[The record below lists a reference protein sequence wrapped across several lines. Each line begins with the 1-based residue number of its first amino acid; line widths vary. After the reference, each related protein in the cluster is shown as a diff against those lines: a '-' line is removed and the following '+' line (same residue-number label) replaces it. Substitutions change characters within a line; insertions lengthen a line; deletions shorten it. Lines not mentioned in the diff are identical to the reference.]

1 MPVILSISVMEVAC
15 GEYGDMVPR
24 LVVAVRS
31 SRCEQF
37 QNFRKMTNCEKDIIE
52 MSRIAA
58 MSVLARKRAED
69 GNPLEMH
76 EMMLKVEED
85 AGTAGNDLE
94 KSPNSGVPS
103 KDSKKAACSGK
114 AVEKQVKSFI
124 FLDWFYIISVVSLS
138 ELVLSEMVFFA
149 LNS

>member
-1 MPVILSISVMEVAC
+1 
-15 GEYGDMVPR
+15 
-24 LVVAVRS
+24 
-31 SRCEQF
+31 
-37 QNFRKMTNCEKDIIE
+37 
-52 MSRIAA
+52 

-114 AVEKQVKSFI
+114 AVEKQVKFFI

-149 LNS
+149 LNSWCVATLVLVLSSWVFIHALQDYYSKL